1 MADPEPNYT
10 LDQYITQL
18 RNTVHAAYEDGYD
31 RTEIHNRFEGL
42 LFELREEHEP
52 RIDSPEELRAELDLF
67 LRDAY
72 LPTGEVVDVLEA
84 KAEELEG
91 IGEEA
96 DDVPLGVD
104 GDVPTDVSGNLPTDA
119 NGEGPIDAG
128 SDLPIDVEEVG
139 PDGDDPDLLDPDEDD
154 PDLRDPDEE

>member
-1 MADPEPNYT
+1 MADPDPNYT

-31 RTEIHNRFEGL
+31 RAEIHNRFEGL

-52 RIDSPEELRAELDLF
+52 RIDSSEELRAELDLF

-72 LPTGEVVDVLEA
+72 LPTSEVADVLRA
-84 KAEELEG
+84 KAEELEA

-96 DDVPLGVD
+96 PFDAD
-104 GDVPTDVSGNLPTDA
+104 GDVPADVGGGPRTNA
-119 NGEGPIDAG
+119 NGG
-128 SDLPIDVEEVG
+128 G
-139 PDGDDPDLLDPDEDD
+139 PDGDDE
-154 PDLRDPDEE
+154 

>member
-1 MADPEPNYT
+1 MADPDPNYT

-31 RTEIHNRFEGL
+31 RAEIHNRFEGL

-52 RIDSPEELRAELDLF
+52 RIDSPEKLRAELDLF

-72 LPTGEVVDVLEA
+72 LPTGEVVDVLRA

-96 DDVPLGVD
+96 GEVPLDTDADEIALDAD
-104 GDVPTDVSGNLPTDA
+104 GDVPGSANGDIPTDT
-119 NGEGPIDAG
+119 NGEGPVGADG
-128 SDLPIDVEEVG
+128 DLPIDVDELG
-139 PDGDDPDLLDPDEDD
+139 PDGPNEDD
-154 PDLRDPDEE
+154 E